1 VHKLISKYSNY
12 TEQIKINCAKRIP
25 EAEVFEIKKKELKSP
40 IIFAGFVGAGLVGP
54 VAINHIITELE
65 MEEMAVMRSKY
76 LPPSTVFMN
85 GRLRHPFRFYANQE
99 GTVCAIICEITLQMK
114 GLYTLVSSILDW
126 AARKGSKEIVIL
138 DGVASTEHDD
148 KAYCAAEEDL
158 IRTMADKDISMIPQG
173 FITGIPGGILNE
185 CLVREIQGLTL
196 LAKANK
202 EAPDSAAAA
211 TLIEALNRF
220 YDMKIDTTDLKKD
233 KDRIHSEF
241 SELSQKYAEHREEI
255 SGMYM

>member
-1 VHKLISKYSNY
+1 MEK
-12 TEQIKINCAKRIP
+12 EFP
-25 EAEVFEIKKKELKSP
+25 EAEVFQIKKVELKSP

-54 VAINHIITELE
+54 LAITHMITELKMVE
-65 MEEMAVMRSKY
+65 IAVMRSKY
-76 LPPSTVFMN
+76 LPPSTVFMR
-85 GRLRHPFRFYANQE
+85 GRLRHPFRFYANPE
-99 GTVCAIICEITLQMK
+99 GTICAIICEITLRME

-126 AARKGSKEIVIL
+126 AEKNGSKEIVIL

-158 IRTMADKDISMIPQG
+158 VRTMADKDISLIPQG

-196 LAKANK
+196 LAKASK
-202 EAPDSAAAA
+202 TEPDSAAAA

-220 YDMKIDTTDLKKD
+220 YDMEINTSELKKD

-241 SELSQKYAEHREEI
+241 NELSQKYVKHREEI